1 MESLYAI
8 IIITCIF
15 LVAVVYVCIRISYIS
30 SGQILEHSASWPNS
44 TPVVRNTIQELES
57 RLSKVEELPTV
68 DSEAVLPNHSHCVQ
82 CEAIAGRIRAEE
94 KLAKEAIYPHL
105 GANNFLVRDGH

>member
-8 IIITCIF
+8 IVIACIF
-15 LVAVVYVCIRISYIS
+15 IVAVVYVCIRISAIS

-68 DSEAVLPNHSHCVQ
+68 DSEAVHPNHSHCVQ